1 MSSTPEQNRTSEKI
15 GLSPEDGAEVL
26 LPGIEA
32 ISGETSGSKRII
44 TTLWTAADKGLVM
57 LYGAAVV
64 VIPLHFGILQDNEFG
79 TWQLFQV
86 LFLSISLFGDYLLLQ
101 PMVKFASEHE
111 ADARPIITAGG
122 LLYITAVLLLAAPF
136 SLFPEFWS
144 DVLKTGAIGREAFVW
159 IVPTVLATIGRN
171 IAIRVLQIDLQIVRI
186 FLLDLVYFGGFIT
199 FMFLGWQ
206 DGSFQ
211 TTIDM
216 VMYNFWSLAASS
228 LVGALLCGRLIVPVV
243 RGVAQGIRK
252 IIGIAH
258 HQGGTGLMTIIQQNV
273 DVIIVSG
280 TRGSAAAGIYAVARI
295 FYRVFEAL
303 REAAQLL
310 LISATSNAWSR
321 NEIDR
326 VKDLTV
332 LSTAALAAIL
342 YPGTL
347 LLIIL
352 SPIAIPLILPESNFA
367 EAVVPFQWLIASGVP
382 MPFVIVPS
390 AVLLGIGETRDLVT
404 GMALGT
410 GVMVLSG
417 LLLTWLFGAEGM
429 AIAVLLGNTTIAL
442 ILTSRMNR
450 YIDFSFRSVMHRIRH
465 FGNDARSRWQ
475 NRRGNSA

>member
-1 MSSTPEQNRTSEKI
+1 MTSTPEHDREPSRESGTSEEGGAKI
-15 GLSPEDGAEVL
+15 P
-26 LPGIEA
+26 LPGIEGFTGA
-32 ISGETSGSKRII
+32 RPGNGRLV
-44 TTLWTAADKGLVM
+44 TTLWTAADKGLVL

-86 LFLSISLFGDYLLLQ
+86 FFLSISLFGDYLLLQ

-111 ADARPIITAGG
+111 AEPRPIITAGSI
-122 LLYITAVLLLAAPF
+122 LYVSAALLLAAPVT
-136 SLFPEFWS
+136 LFPGFWS
-144 DVLKTGAIGREAFVW
+144 DLLKTGAIGREAFFW
-159 IVPTVLATIGRN
+159 IVPTVLATLGRN

-186 FLLDLVYFGGFIT
+186 FVLDLVYFGGFIL
-199 FMFLGWQ
+199 FMFIGWQ

-211 TTIDM
+211 STMDM
-216 VMYNFWSLAASS
+216 VTYNFWSLAASS
-228 LVGALLCGRLIVPVV
+228 IVGAALCGRLIVPLF
-243 RGVAQGIRK
+243 RGVVDGMKK

-273 DVIIVSG
+273 DVVIVSG

-321 NEIDR
+321 QEIDR

-332 LSTAALAAIL
+332 LSAAALSAIL
-342 YPGTL
+342 YPATI
-347 LLIIL
+347 LLILL
-352 SPIAIPLILPESNFA
+352 SPVAMPLILPESNFA
-367 EAVVPFQWLIASGVP
+367 EAVVPFQWLIASGFP

-390 AVLLGIGETRDLVT
+390 AVLLGIGKTKDLVT

-410 GVMVLSG
+410 GTMVISG
-417 LLLTWLFGAEGM
+417 IFLTWLFGAEGM
-429 AIAVLLGNTTIAL
+429 AIAVLLGNSTIAL

-450 YIDFSFRSVMHRIRH
+450 YIDFSFRSVMQRIRN
-465 FGNDARSRWQ
+465 FWKDARHRWK
-475 NRRGNSA
+475 NR

>member
-1 MSSTPEQNRTSEKI
+1 MTSTPEHDRDRERSKESGASDQ
-15 GLSPEDGAEVL
+15 GAAEVL
-26 LPGIEA
+26 LPGIEGLTRE
-32 ISGETSGSKRII
+32 SSGSRRLI

-101 PMVKFASEHE
+101 PMVKFASEH
-111 ADARPIITAGG
+111 DAEPRPIITAGSI
-122 LLYITAVLLLAAPF
+122 LYISAALLLAAPF
-136 SLFPEFWS
+136 TLFPEFWS
-144 DVLKTGAIGREAFVW
+144 DVLKTGDIGREAFFW
-159 IVPTVLATIGRN
+159 IVPTVIATLGRN

-186 FLLDLVYFGGFIT
+186 FLLDLVYFGGFIA
-199 FMFLGWQ
+199 FMFIGWQ

-211 TTIDM
+211 TTMDM
-216 VMYNFWSLAASS
+216 VSYNFWSLAASS
-228 LVGALLCGRLIVPVV
+228 VVGALLCGRLIVPLF
-243 RGVAQGIRK
+243 RGVVEGMKQ

-258 HQGGTGLMTIIQQNV
+258 HQGGTGLMTIIQQNI
-273 DVIIVSG
+273 DVVIVSG
-280 TRGSAAAGIYAVARI
+280 TRGSAAAGVYAVARI

-321 NEIDR
+321 QEIDR

-342 YPGTL
+342 YPATI

-367 EAVVPFQWLIASGVP
+367 EAVVPFQWLIASGFP

-410 GVMVLSG
+410 GVMVTSG
-417 LLLTWLFGAEGM
+417 LFLTWLFGAEGM

-442 ILTSRMNR
+442 ILSSRMNR
-450 YIDFSFRSVMHRIRH
+450 YIDFSFRSVMQRTRN
-465 FGNDARSRWQ
+465 FGRDARDRWK
-475 NRRGNSA
+475 NR